1 MVWKTCMVPRL
12 LNHHHTLSLLL
23 QVELAEVQSVIDFGQ
38 FRVHDM
44 VFRMPGDVPFLQ
56 KKSGL

>member
-1 MVWKTCMVPRL
+1 MVPRL